1 MEVPSGLFAASK
13 GKDVEVVVTGRHDPI
28 VGTLESVGA
37 NFLELRDELDDVWVN
52 LSAVVSLR
60 VHARVPPAGGVD
72 SKRPSTTGPETREVA
87 LFCEECG
94 YERIAREP
102 VSEEERR
109 EAGPGAAQG
118 ITTCPACGC
127 TSWTYK
133 KPPP

>member
-37 NFLELRDELDDVWVN
+37 NFLEIRDGLDDVWVS
-52 LSAVVSLR
+52 LSAVVSVR
-60 VHARVPPAGGVD
+60 VHARVPPAGDVD
-72 SKRPSTTGPETREVA
+72 SKRSSTTEPKTREVA
-87 LFCEECG
+87 VFCEECG
-94 YERIAREP
+94 YDRIAREP

-109 EAGPGAAQG
+109 EPGPAAGQATY
-118 ITTCPACGC
+118 ICPACGC

-133 KPPP
+133 KPQP